1 MTTFEDREREF
12 EKKYEHDEQLRFR
25 AVARRNRLL
34 GEWAA
39 REMKLPDERIEE
51 YAREVVLA
59 DFDEPGDADVVRKL
73 LRDFEAAGMSRS
85 EEGIRTEME
94 RLLERAKKE
103 IMEE

>member
-12 EKKYEHDEQLRFR
+12 EKKYEHDAELKFK
-25 AVARRNRLL
+25 AIARRNRLL

-39 REMKLPDERIEE
+39 REMKLPEERIEE

-73 LRDFEAAGMSRS
+73 VRDFEAAAVNRS
-85 EEGIRTEME
+85 EEEIRAEMD